1 MKNVLLMVIL
11 VALLTGFW
19 FSSGAQNGYDPKLLF
34 NKEEITIVITD
45 SGLGGLAVMDEVA
58 KKMTTSRSFKKVN
71 LIFVNALFDSSTGY
85 NALNGSESKINI
97 FSSVLTS
104 INQNYH
110 PDMILVACNT
120 LSVLYKETP
129 FVKKSKT
136 PVFGIVEPGVDLIA
150 ESLSRDTTST
160 VILFGTETTIE
171 EGSHRRA
178 LLSRHFDGKRIVVK
192 ACPQLQ
198 SYIEQ
203 NPKGEETGMLISAY
217 LNEAL
222 EQLAGTSGAVYLSLN
237 CSHFGYSEDL
247 WKSAFSETPFK
258 FGAVLDP
265 NHRMGDFLADPKYSN
280 RYPET
285 ALSFK
290 VVSKVE
296 LLNEKSMFNIFEVKS
311 PGLAKALHNY
321 QLLPGLFKVS
331 SPPH

>member
-1 MKNVLLMVIL
+1 ME
-11 VALLTGFW
+11 
-19 FSSGAQNGYDPKLLF
+19 D
-34 NKEEITIVITD
+34 
-45 SGLGGLAVMDEVA
+45 VA
-58 KKMTTSRSFKKVN
+58 KKMATSHVFRKVN
-71 LIFVNALFDSSTGY
+71 LIFVNALFDPSTGY
-85 NALNGSESKINI
+85 NALNGSMAKINI
-97 FSSVLTS
+97 FNHVLTA
-104 INQNYH
+104 IDQHYH
-110 PDMILVACNT
+110 PDLILVACNT
-120 LSVLYKETP
+120 LSVLCKETP

-136 PVFGIVEPGVDLIA
+136 PVIGIVESGVDLVA
-150 ESLSRDTTST
+150 ENLSRDTTST

-171 EGSHRRA
+171 EGSHRKA
-178 LLSRHFDGKRIVVK
+178 LLARHLDGKRIVVK

-222 EQLAGTSGAVYLSLN
+222 EQITGRSGAVYLSLN

-265 NHRMGDFLADPKYSN
+265 NHRMGEFLVDPKYCN

-296 LLNEKSMFNIFEVKS
+296 LVNKKSMFNIFKEQS
-311 PGLAKALHNY
+311 PELAKALDNY
-321 QLLPGLFKVS
+321 QLLPGLFS
-331 SPPH
+331 R

>member
-1 MKNVLLMVIL
+1 MKNVLLRIIP
-11 VALLTGFW
+11 VALLICIW
-19 FSSGAQNGYDPKLLF
+19 FSSGAQNVYDPKLLF

-45 SGLGGLAVMDEVA
+45 SGLGGLAVMDEIA
-58 KKMTTSRSFKKVN
+58 KKLTTSRSFKKVN

-85 NALNGSESKINI
+85 NALNGNEAKINI
-97 FSSVLTS
+97 FNRVLIS

-110 PDMILVACNT
+110 PELILVACNT
-120 LSVLYKETP
+120 LSVLCKDTP
-129 FVKKSKT
+129 FVKKSKI

-171 EGSHRRA
+171 EGSHRKA
-178 LLSRHFDGKRIVVK
+178 LLARHFDGKRIVVK

-222 EQLAGTSGAVYLSLN
+222 EQLSGTTGAVYLSLN

-265 NHRMGDFLADPKYSN
+265 NHRMGDFLANPKYAN
-280 RYPET
+280 KYPET
-285 ALSFK
+285 TLTFK

-296 LLNEKSMFNIFEVKS
+296 LLNEKSMYNIFEVKS
-311 PGLAKALHNY
+311 PELAKALHNY
-321 QLLPGLFKVS
+321 QFLPGLFKR
-331 SPPH
+331 